1 MHIAM
6 DARSNTSRGKTQFVK
21 DSKSRAVK
29 FQEEEK
35 TEGFLEALGSQ
46 LDLKGGKRPGYI

>member
-1 MHIAM
+1 M